1 MIEQLFEFFSGA
13 GKHWALFFVSVF
25 PFIEL
30 RGAIPFGILALDMPW
45 YQAFLLSFAANLLP
59 IPVVYFLT
67 RPLFAALRKTKLF
80 SGFIDRF
87 EAKMMKKSEKVTK
100 YKIIGL
106 FLFVA
111 VPLPGT
117 GAWSGALIAALLD
130 MPLRRALAAI
140 ALGVLLAGTVMT
152 LASTGVL
159 ITLTGG

>member
-13 GKHWALFFVSVF
+13 GKHWALLFVSVF

-30 RGAIPFGILALDMPW
+30 RGAIPFGIWALGMPW

-87 EAKMMKKSEKVTK
+87 EAKMMKNPKKSPNIKSSGCFCLLPCRCPVRVPIPEARSQ
-100 YKIIGL
+100 L
-106 FLFVA
+106 FSICPSKKPLF
-111 VPLPGT
+111 PSP
-117 GAWSGALIAALLD
+117 AACLS
-130 MPLRRALAAI
+130 PVSSLRSYRSAA
-140 ALGVLLAGTVMT
+140 
-152 LASTGVL
+152 
-159 ITLTGG
+159 

>member
-1 MIEQLFEFFSGA
+1 MYPKQLRTKHLTSEIGLFIIDTVKFCICAAFAANSPCIERNHFMIEQLFEFFSGA
-13 GKHWALFFVSVF
+13 GKHWALLFVSVF

-30 RGAIPFGILALDMPW
+30 RGAIPFGIWALGMPW

-100 YKIIGL
+100 
-106 FLFVA
+106 
-111 VPLPGT
+111 
-117 GAWSGALIAALLD
+117 
-130 MPLRRALAAI
+130 
-140 ALGVLLAGTVMT
+140 
-152 LASTGVL
+152 
-159 ITLTGG
+159 

>member
-87 EAKMMKKSEKVTK
+87 EAKMMKKSEKVNDIE
-100 YKIIGL
+100 KIYDTVNNEIADDKL
-106 FLFVA
+106 DCVA
-111 VPLPGT
+111 G
-117 GAWSGALIAALLD
+117 GSGADNKYAA
-130 MPLRRALAAI
+130 
-140 ALGVLLAGTVMT
+140 VK
-152 LASTGVL
+152 TGD
-159 ITLTGG
+159 